1 MSKIG
6 HGAADFENFLPPDH
20 YVFTG
25 GVKKNQSCIG
35 TCRQE
40 LRQDNVEQ
48 LMGNQNE
55 LGRLS

>member
-25 GVKKNQSCIG
+25 GVKKKIN
-35 TCRQE
+35 
-40 LRQDNVEQ
+40 LA
-48 LMGNQNE
+48 
-55 LGRLS
+55 